1 MKPQRDAYCFHSMKL
16 PRHIVI
22 IPDGN
27 RRWAKNNG
35 KLSFFG
41 HKEGAETTKKILEKA
56 VKLNISYLTFW
67 GCSINNVTKRPLL
80 ETNFLFKVLE
90 QYFKKATTDK
100 TIHQTQVKINV
111 LGRWEELFPEK
122 TKNQIRKAM
131 KATEKYDQFMLTF
144 LLAYSGTDEMIEAVR
159 KITNAKN
166 KPPLIDGELIKN
178 NLWTHNLP
186 PVDLVIRTGGEPHW
200 SAGLMMWDVAEAG
213 LHFTKTLWPDFST
226 EEFESVIGIYGK
238 TERRFGK

>member
-1 MKPQRDAYCFHSMKL
+1 MK

-27 RRWAKNNG
+27 RRWAKKNG

-41 HKEGAETTKKILEKA
+41 HKKGADTAEKIFKKALE
-56 VKLNISYLTFW
+56 LNIPYLTFW

-80 ETNFLFKVLE
+80 EVNFLFKIFE
-90 QYFKKATTDK
+90 QYFKKVATDK

-111 LGRWEELFPEK
+111 LGRWKELFPEK
-122 TKNQIRKAM
+122 TKNQIGKAI

-144 LLAYSGTDEMIEAVR
+144 LLAYSGTEEMIEAVR
-159 KITNAKN
+159 KIVNAKN
-166 KPPLIDGELIKN
+166 KPPLINGELIKN
-178 NLWTHNLP
+178 NLWTRDLP

-200 SAGLMMWDVAEAG
+200 SAGLMMWDVAEAR
-213 LHFTKTLWPDFST
+213 LYFTKTLWPDFSI
-226 EEFESVIGIYGK
+226 EEFENALGIYSK

>member
-1 MKPQRDAYCFHSMKL
+1 ML

-35 KLSFFG
+35 KPSFFG
-41 HKEGAETTKKILEKA
+41 HEKGAKTAQKIFKKALE
-56 VKLNISYLTFW
+56 LNIPYLTFW

-80 ETNFLFKVLE
+80 EVNFLFKVLE
-90 QYFKKATTDK
+90 QYFKKAITDK

-122 TKNQIRKAM
+122 TKNQIRKAI
-131 KATEKYDQFMLTF
+131 KATEKYERFVLTF
-144 LLAYSGTDEMIEAVR
+144 LLAYSGIDEMTEAVK
-159 KITNAKN
+159 KIANAKN
-166 KPPLIDGELIKN
+166 KPLLIDGELIKN
-178 NLWTHNLP
+178 NLWTHDLP

-200 SAGLMMWDVAEAG
+200 SAGLMMWDVAEAE
-213 LHFTKTLWPDFST
+213 LYFTKTLWPDFST
-226 EEFESVIGIYGK
+226 EEFESVIETYGK